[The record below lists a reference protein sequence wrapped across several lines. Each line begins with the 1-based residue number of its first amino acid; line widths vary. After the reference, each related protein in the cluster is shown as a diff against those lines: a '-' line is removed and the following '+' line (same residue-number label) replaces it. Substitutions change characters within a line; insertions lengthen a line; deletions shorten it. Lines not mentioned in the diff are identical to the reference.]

1 MAGRQRL
8 DQIDAMRPLKQV
20 GVVRTHTIITFA
32 PAGAAVLSNATLLL
46 LHVSRDVF
54 FFISACMLT
63 YAYAGLNRA
72 GWRKFYWRRFV
83 SVGVPYLCW
92 NLIYFLWFPYVLHD
106 ATYTAIPSLALA
118 HFGHLLEVGYNQLY
132 FLIVIMEFYLLFP
145 LVLVLLRRTKGT
157 TASFSRRRWRRSS
170 RCRSGC

>member
-20 GVVRTHTIITFA
+20 GVVSTHTIITFA
-32 PAGAAVLSNATLLL
+32 PAAAAVLSNATRLL
-46 LHVSRDVF
+46 LHVSREGF

-92 NLIYFLWFPYVLHD
+92 NLIYFLWFPYVLRD
-106 ATYTAIPSLALA
+106 ATYSATPP
-118 HFGHLLEVGYNQLY
+118 
-132 FLIVIMEFYLLFP
+132 FP
-145 LVLVLLRRTKGT
+145 L
-157 TASFSRRRWRRSS
+157 A
-170 RCRSGC
+170 